1 MALIHTQLYESGD
14 LSELNMNEFV
24 GTLSE
29 QLFRSYQVND
39 TKIARSVHVTDR
51 KFPVSVGVH
60 VGLIINELLSNA
72 LQHAFGERKE
82 GKIEVS
88 LTASDSGRVNLRVSD
103 DGAGLPP
110 GFDINKTR
118 SLGLHLVKI
127 LIEDQLQGTLE
138 VISDRG
144 VTFNME
150 FDIEDNG
157 GSSYGE
163 DKNTDR

>member
-29 QLFRSYQVND
+29 QLFRSYQVED
-39 TKIARSVHVTDR
+39 TKIARIVHVTDH

-72 LQHAFGERKE
+72 LQHAFGEGDE

-88 LTASDSGRVNLRVSD
+88 LTAPDSGRVNLRVSD
-103 DGAGLPP
+103 DGVGLPP
-110 GFDINKTR
+110 GFDINATKT
-118 SLGLHLVKI
+118 LGLRLVKI
-127 LIEDQLQGTLE
+127 LIKDQLQGTLE
-138 VISDRG
+138 VINDG
-144 VTFNME
+144 GATFNMQ
-150 FDIEDNG
+150 FDIRSNG